1 MGGAPAGREG
11 GPRWA
16 RPRRAGAAR
25 GQEGALALALAG
37 AAGAADAQLLASVFL
52 GLQQGLGWPPLV
64 LGALALAEGLAA
76 GVATPLWQRT
86 LGRGGGGGAPARA
99 LAAGCLVWGLGTAV
113 SAGAPSLAAFLV
125 VRAFAA
131 GGLSVVSPA
140 AQAFLPPAGDGA
152 LGGRLFGRWGRPPP
166 RGGDVFGEVLSGSRP
181 RPWLALG
188 EAGGGLLGGVVAAVL
203 ARGESGPEGLFG
215 GQGWRFALLSVA
227 GMAVPA
233 ALAAVVFLPRDAK
246 VRAGGLGALE
256 RDTVLACASSP
267 AFLLASL
274 QDGLGAVPRS
284 ALLFSTMWLQLR
296 GLSDGEAA
304 ACSAS
309 LAVGHAAGS
318 FLGRHLG
325 ELAAAASAAHGRL
338 ALGQLLDVL
347 RLLAVWAVFQAAPA
361 RPSFAGA
368 EASLAFFLV
377 GFLSACMEIGVN
389 RPVLAAAV
397 PTQATGLP
405 VYEQT
410 LRGLW
415 SALFGAP
422 LVGYLSQLWLGYRT
436 VGGVALRE
444 VPAAVREHNTKALG
458 TAVTIVACAAWSVSF
473 LAALPLHFFHR
484 EGAAGSLGPKSLGS
498 APRG

>member
-1 MGGAPAGREG
+1 MGGPPAGPES
-11 GPRWA
+11 PRWA
-16 RPRRAGAAR
+16 RPRRAGGAAGR
-25 GQEGALALALAG
+25 EGALALALAG

-76 GVATPLWQRT
+76 GVAVPLWQRT
-86 LGRGGGGGAPARA
+86 LGRGGGAPARA
-99 LAAGCLVWGLGTAV
+99 LAAGCLAWGLGTAL
-113 SAGAPSLAAFLV
+113 SAGAPSLAAFIV
-125 VRAFAA
+125 VRALATGA
-131 GGLSVVSPA
+131 LAVLSPA
-140 AQAFLPPAGDGA
+140 AQAFLPPAEDGA
-152 LGGRLFGRWGRPPP
+152 LGGRLLGRWGRRPPH
-166 RGGDVFGEVLSGSRP
+166 GGDVFGEVLSGSRP
-181 RPWLALG
+181 RSWLALG

-203 ARGESGPEGLFG
+203 ARGESGPEGLWG
-215 GQGWRFALLSVA
+215 GQGWRFALISVA

-233 ALAAVVFLPRDAK
+233 ALAAIVFLPRDAK

-256 RDTVLACASSP
+256 RDTVLACVSSP

-274 QDGLGAVPRS
+274 HDGIGAVPRS

-318 FLGRHLG
+318 FSGRHLG
-325 ELAAAASAAHGRL
+325 ELAAVASAAHGRV

-347 RLLAVWAVFQAAPA
+347 RLLAVWAVFQGFPV
-361 RPSFAGA
+361 RPGFAGA
-368 EASLAFFLV
+368 EAALAFFLV

-389 RPVLAAAV
+389 RPVLVAAV
-397 PTQATGLP
+397 PAHSTGLP

-415 SALFGAP
+415 SSLFGAP
-422 LVGYLSQLWLGYRT
+422 LVGYLAQVWLGYRT
-436 VGGVALRE
+436 VGGVALKE
-444 VPAAVREHNTKALG
+444 VPAAVRDHNTRALG
-458 TAVTIVACAAWSVSF
+458 AAVTIVACTAWSVS
-473 LAALPLHFFHR
+473 LLMALPLHFFHR
-484 EGAAGSLGPKSLGS
+484 EGAAGSLGSKRLGS
-498 APRG
+498 ASRW